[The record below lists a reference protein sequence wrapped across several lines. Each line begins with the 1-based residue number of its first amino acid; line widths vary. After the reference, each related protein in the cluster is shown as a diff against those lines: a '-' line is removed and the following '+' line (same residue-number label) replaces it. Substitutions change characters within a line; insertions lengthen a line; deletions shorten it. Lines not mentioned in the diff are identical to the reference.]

1 MMARLP
7 RLYLPD
13 QPLHV
18 IQRGNNRDL
27 IFAADADYQFYL
39 RCLHEAADTHSV
51 TVHAYVLMTNHVHLL
66 VTPAT
71 ESSLSKTLQSIGRR
85 YVQYF
90 NFTYQRTGTLWEGRY
105 KSTLIRDF
113 PLEKITGNKQA

>member
-7 RLYLPD
+7 RLYPPD
-13 QPLHV
+13 QPVHV

-27 IFAADADYQFYL
+27 IFAADAYYQFYQ
-39 RCLHEAADTHSV
+39 RCLHEAAETHSL

-90 NFTYQRTGTLWEGRY
+90 ISPISAQGHCGRGAI
-105 KSTLIRDF
+105 KAR
-113 PLEKITGNKQA
+113 